1 MKRWHQAATALLLV
15 SAVAY
20 VQAGR
25 EPEQGGGGQAQAQA
39 GRGGQ
44 GQGGAAQGGRGGRG
58 GRGQGGGGGGVVSTA
73 DLTVVDGWGRPLTDP
88 LGGKAPG
95 PAPDRNI
102 AGMWEPADG
111 PGAGIQ
117 ANGPSSMPSDGKSE
131 PPYTPEGKKVYDS
144 HKALYGYRA
153 VLPSMSNDPRNNCD
167 PLGMPRANFYQLRH
181 TQFIQ
186 LPHQVVVLYQFDRR
200 YRHIWTD
207 GRDFPKE
214 LPDNRWYGYSIGRWA
229 DPATFVVNTIGLIG
243 NERVWLDETGR
254 PMSDQMKV
262 EERFHRVN
270 SHRLEI
276 TVTVDDPK
284 YYSRPW
290 VPMDK
295 FPMKL
300 QANDYDI
307 IEMLCAPSD
316 MESYKTDFADP
327 ASGIIK

>member
-1 MKRWHQAATALLLV
+1 MKRWFVVAAVVAIASAAT
-15 SAVAY
+15 Y

-25 EPEQGGGGQAQAQA
+25 EPQQGGGAQAQ
-39 GRGGQ
+39 
-44 GQGGAAQGGRGGRG
+44 GGRG
-58 GRGQGGGGGGVVSTA
+58 GRGQGGGGGGGRGVVSTA

-88 LGGKAPG
+88 LGGKPAG
-95 PAPDRNI
+95 PAPARNI
-102 AGMWEPADG
+102 DGMWEPADG

-131 PPYTPEGKKVYDS
+131 PPYTAEGKKVYDS
-144 HKALYGYRA
+144 HHALYGYRA
-153 VLPSMSNDPRNNCD
+153 VLPSLSNDPRDRCD
-167 PLGMPRANFYQLRH
+167 PLGFPRANFYQLRH

-186 LPHQVVVLYQFDRR
+186 RPNQVVILYQFEKR
-200 YRHIWTD
+200 YRVIWTD
-207 GRDFPKE
+207 GREFPKE
-214 LPDNRWYGYSIGRWA
+214 LPDFRWYGYSIGRWA
-229 DPATFVVNTIGLIG
+229 DPATFVVNTMGLIG
-243 NERVWLDETGR
+243 RERVWLDETGR
-254 PMSDQMKV
+254 PMSEEMTV

-270 SHRLEI
+270 SHRMEI
-276 TVTVDDPK
+276 TVTVTDPK

-307 IEMLCAPSD
+307 IEMLCVPTD
-316 MESYKTDFADP
+316 MESYKEDFANP

>member
-1 MKRWHQAATALLLV
+1 MKRWIAVAAVIVMASAAT
-15 SAVAY
+15 Y

-25 EPEQGGGGQAQAQA
+25 EPQQAGGAQAQ
-39 GRGGQ
+39 
-44 GQGGAAQGGRGGRG
+44 GGRG
-58 GRGQGGGGGGVVSTA
+58 GRGQGGGGGGGGRGVVSTA
-73 DLTVVDGWGRPLTDP
+73 DLTVLDGWGRPLTDP
-88 LGGKAPG
+88 LAGGKTPG
-95 PAPDRNI
+95 PAPARNI
-102 AGMWEPADG
+102 DGMWEPADG

-131 PPYTPEGKKVYDS
+131 PPYTAEGKKVYDS

-153 VLPSMSNDPRNNCD
+153 VLPSLSNDPRDKCD
-167 PLGMPRANFYQLRH
+167 PLGFPRSNFYQLRH

-186 LPHQVVVLYQFDRR
+186 RPNQVVILYQFDKR
-200 YRHIWTD
+200 YRVIWTD

-214 LPDNRWYGYSIGRWA
+214 LPDFRWYGYSVGRWA
-229 DPATFVVNTIGLIG
+229 DPATFVVNTMGLIG
-243 NERVWLDETGR
+243 RERVWLDETGR
-254 PMSDQMKV
+254 PMSEEMTV

-270 SHRLEI
+270 SHRMEI
-276 TVTVDDPK
+276 TVTVTDPK
-284 YYSRPW
+284 FYTRPW

-307 IEMLCAPSD
+307 IEMLCVPTD
-316 MESYKTDFADP
+316 MESYKEDFANP

>member
-1 MKRWHQAATALLLV
+1 MKRWHQVMTAILLA
-15 SAVAY
+15 SAVAL
-20 VQAGR
+20 VQAAGAQREGGQGR
-25 EPEQGGGGQAQAQA
+25 AGGQGRGGGGGGQ
-39 GRGGQ
+39 GR
-44 GQGGAAQGGRGGRG
+44 
-58 GRGQGGGGGGVVSTA
+58 GVVSTA

-88 LGGKAPG
+88 LAGKPPG
-95 PAPDRNI
+95 PAPARNI
-102 AGMWEPADG
+102 DGMWEPADG

-131 PPYTPEGKKVYDS
+131 PPFTAEGKRVYDS
-144 HKALYGYRA
+144 HHALYGYRA
-153 VLPSMSNDPRNNCD
+153 VLPSLSNDPRDKCD
-167 PLGMPRANFYQLRH
+167 PLGFPRSNFYQLRH

-186 LPHQVVVLYQFDRR
+186 RPNQVVILYQFEKR
-200 YRHIWTD
+200 YRVIWTD

-214 LPDNRWYGYSIGRWA
+214 LPDFRWYGYSVGRWA

-243 NERVWLDETGR
+243 RERVWLDETGR
-254 PMSDQMKV
+254 PMSEEMTV

-270 SHRLEI
+270 SHRMEI
-276 TVTVDDPK
+276 TVTVTDPK
-284 YYSRPW
+284 FYSRPW

-307 IEMLCAPSD
+307 IEMLCVPTD
-316 MESYKTDFADP
+316 MESYKEDFANP

>member
-1 MKRWHQAATALLLV
+1 MKRWLVVAVVVALASAAT
-15 SAVAY
+15 Y

-25 EPEQGGGGQAQAQA
+25 EPQQA
-39 GRGGQ
+39 GC
-44 GQGGAAQGGRGGRG
+44 ALAQGGRGGRG
-58 GRGQGGGGGGVVSTA
+58 QAGGGGGGGRGVVSTA

-88 LGGKAPG
+88 LAGKAPG
-95 PAPDRNI
+95 PAPARNI
-102 AGMWEPADG
+102 DGMWEPAEG

-131 PPYTPEGKKVYDS
+131 PPYTAEGKKVYDS
-144 HKALYGYRA
+144 HHALYGYRA
-153 VLPSMSNDPRNNCD
+153 VLPSLSNDPRDKCD
-167 PLGMPRANFYQLRH
+167 PLGFPRANFYQLRH

-186 LPHQVVVLYQFDRR
+186 RANQVVIMYQFDKR
-200 YRHIWTD
+200 YRVIWTD

-214 LPDNRWYGYSIGRWA
+214 LPDFRWYGYSVGRWA
-229 DPATFVVNTIGLIG
+229 DPATFVVNTMGLIG
-243 NERVWLDETGR
+243 RERVWLDETGR
-254 PMSDQMKV
+254 PMSEEMTV

-270 SHRLEI
+270 SHRMEI
-276 TVTVDDPK
+276 TVTVTDPK
-284 YYSRPW
+284 FYSRPW

-307 IEMLCAPSD
+307 IEMLCVPTD
-316 MESYKTDFADP
+316 MESYHRDFADP

>member
-1 MKRWHQAATALLLV
+1 MKRWHQVLTTVLLA
-15 SAVAY
+15 SAVAF
-20 VQAGR
+20 VQAGG
-25 EPEQGGGGQAQAQA
+25 EQQGGRGQGEG

-44 GQGGAAQGGRGGRG
+44 GRGGG
-58 GRGQGGGGGGVVSTA
+58 GGGGGGVVSTA
-73 DLTVVDGWGRPLTDP
+73 DLTVVDGWGRPLTNP
-88 LGGKAPG
+88 MPAGKPG
-95 PAPDRNI
+95 PAPVRNLE
-102 AGMWEPADG
+102 GMWEPANG

-117 ANGPSSMPSDGKSE
+117 ANGPVSMPSDGKSE

-153 VLPSMSNDPRNNCD
+153 VLPSLSNDPRNNCD

-181 TQFIQ
+181 TQIMQ
-186 LPHQVVVLYQFDRR
+186 RPHQMVILYQFDKR
-200 YRHIWTD
+200 YRIIWTD
-207 GRDFPKE
+207 GRAFPKE

-229 DPATFVVNTIGLIG
+229 DDTTFVVNTLGLIG

-262 EERFHRVN
+262 EERFHLVN
-270 SHRLEI
+270 SHLMEL

-284 YYSRPW
+284 FYSKPW
-290 VPMDK
+290 VPMDR

-300 QANDYDI
+300 QAPDYDI

-316 MESYKTDFADP
+316 MSSYKEDFADP
-327 ASGIIK
+327 ASGIK

>member
-1 MKRWHQAATALLLV
+1 MKRWLVVAAMLLA
-15 SAVAY
+15 SAAAY
-20 VQAGR
+20 VQAAR
-25 EPEQGGGGQAQAQA
+25 EVQQGGGAQAQ
-39 GRGGQ
+39 
-44 GQGGAAQGGRGGRG
+44 AQGGRGGQ
-58 GRGQGGGGGGVVSTA
+58 GRGGGGGGGGGRGVVSTA
-73 DLTVVDGWGRPLTDP
+73 DLTVLDGWGRPLTDP
-88 LGGKAPG
+88 LAGGKTPG
-95 PAPDRNI
+95 PAPARNI

-153 VLPSMSNDPRNNCD
+153 VLPSLSNDPRDKCD
-167 PLGMPRANFYQLRH
+167 PLGFPRANFYQLRH

-186 LPHQVVVLYQFDRR
+186 HPNQVVILYQFDKR
-200 YRHIWTD
+200 YRVIWTD
-207 GRDFPKE
+207 GREFPKE
-214 LPDNRWYGYSIGRWA
+214 LPDFRWYGYSVGRWA
-229 DPATFVVNTIGLIG
+229 DPATFVVNTMGLIG
-243 NERVWLDETGR
+243 RERVWLDETGR
-254 PMSDQMKV
+254 PMSEDMKV
-262 EERFHRVN
+262 EERFQRVN
-270 SHRLEI
+270 SHRMEI

-284 YYSRPW
+284 FYSRPW

-307 IEMLCAPSD
+307 IEMLCVPTD
-316 MESYKTDFADP
+316 MESYHKDFADP

>member
-1 MKRWHQAATALLLV
+1 
-15 SAVAY
+15 
-20 VQAGR
+20 
-25 EPEQGGGGQAQAQA
+25 
-39 GRGGQ
+39 
-44 GQGGAAQGGRGGRG
+44 
-58 GRGQGGGGGGVVSTA
+58 
-73 DLTVVDGWGRPLTDP
+73 
-88 LGGKAPG
+88 
-95 PAPDRNI
+95 
-102 AGMWEPADG
+102 MWEPADG

-153 VLPSMSNDPRNNCD
+153 VLPSLSNDPRDKCD

-186 LPHQVVVLYQFDRR
+186 NPNQVVILYQFDKR
-200 YRHIWTD
+200 YRVIWTD

-214 LPDNRWYGYSIGRWA
+214 LPDHRWYGYSVGRWA

-243 NERVWLDETGR
+243 RERVWLDETGR
-254 PMSDQMKV
+254 PMSEEMKV

-270 SHRLEI
+270 SHRMEI

-300 QANDYDI
+300 QAPDYDI
-307 IEMLCAPSD
+307 IEMLCVPTD
-316 MESYKTDFADP
+316 MEAYHTDFADP
-327 ASGIIK
+327 ASGLIK

>member
-1 MKRWHQAATALLLV
+1 MKRWLVAAAMLV
-15 SAVAY
+15 ASAAAY

-25 EPEQGGGGQAQAQA
+25 APQQGGSTPAQAHAQAQT
-39 GRGGQ
+39 GRGG
-44 GQGGAAQGGRGGRG
+44 G
-58 GRGQGGGGGGVVSTA
+58 GQGGGGRGVVSTA
-73 DLTVVDGWGRPLTDP
+73 DLTVLDGWGRPLTDP
-88 LGGKAPG
+88 LAGGKTPG
-95 PAPDRNI
+95 PAPARNI
-102 AGMWEPADG
+102 DGMWEPADG

-131 PPYTPEGKKVYDS
+131 PPYTPAGKAAYDS

-153 VLPSMSNDPRNNCD
+153 VLPSLSNDPRDKCD
-167 PLGMPRANFYQLRH
+167 PLGFPRANFYQLRH

-186 LPHQVVVLYQFDRR
+186 RPNQVVIMYQFDKR
-200 YRHIWTD
+200 YRVIWTD

-214 LPDNRWYGYSIGRWA
+214 LPDFRWYGYSVGRWA

-243 NERVWLDETGR
+243 RERVWLDETGR
-254 PMSDQMKV
+254 PMSEEMKV

-270 SHRLEI
+270 SHRMEL

-284 YYSRPW
+284 FYSRPW

-300 QANDYDI
+300 QADDYDI
-307 IEMLCAPSD
+307 IEMLCVPTD
-316 MESYKTDFADP
+316 MESYHRDFADP

>member
-1 MKRWHQAATALLLV
+1 MKRWHQVVTAMLLA

-20 VQAGR
+20 VQGAGMQR
-25 EPEQGGGGQAQAQA
+25 EGGPGRAGGQGRGGGGGQ
-39 GRGGQ
+39 GR
-44 GQGGAAQGGRGGRG
+44 
-58 GRGQGGGGGGVVSTA
+58 GVVSTA

-88 LGGKAPG
+88 LGGKPPG
-95 PAPDRNI
+95 PAPARNI
-102 AGMWEPADG
+102 DGMWEPADG

-117 ANGPSSMPSDGKSE
+117 ANGPVSMPSDGKSE
-131 PPYTPEGKKVYDS
+131 PPYTAEGKRVYDS

-153 VLPSMSNDPRNNCD
+153 VLPSMSNDPRDRCD
-167 PLGMPRANFYQLRH
+167 PLGFPRANFYQLRH

-186 LPHQVVVLYQFDRR
+186 RPNQVVILYQFEKR
-200 YRHIWTD
+200 YRVIWTD

-214 LPDNRWYGYSIGRWA
+214 LPDFRWYGYSVGRWA
-229 DPATFVVNTIGLIG
+229 DPVTFVVNTIGLIG
-243 NERVWLDETGR
+243 RERVWLDETGR
-254 PMSDQMKV
+254 PMSEEMTV
-262 EERFHRVN
+262 EERFHRIN
-270 SHRLEI
+270 SHRMEI
-276 TVTVDDPK
+276 TVTVTDPK

-307 IEMLCAPSD
+307 IEMLCVPTD
-316 MESYKTDFADP
+316 MESYKEDFANP